1 MNPSTNST
9 VTAIS
14 RLLAWVAGLLILLS
28 ALIVSVDVI
37 TRSILRLTF
46 LQSFE
51 LSSYAFAASVT
62 LGLAYTLT
70 SRAHIRIE
78 VFYVLF
84 RSPVRIALDLVAIVF
99 LAVAAVALA
108 WFAGQTV
115 FYTYAVGAHSNTSLA
130 VPLVIPQAL
139 WLAGLVW
146 FAFTALWLTARS
158 LLNVLAH
165 RPDLVNRDI
174 GVLALQEEIEQMEV
188 ALSSPSPD
196 ELPAVS
202 RG

>member
-1 MNPSTNST
+1 MNPSTNSI

-14 RLLAWVAGLLILLS
+14 RILAWVAGLLILLS

-84 RSPVRIALDLVAIVF
+84 RSPVRIALDLVAIIF
-99 LAVAAVALA
+99 LTVAAVALA

-115 FYTYAVGAHSNTSLA
+115 FYTYQVGAHSNTSLA

-146 FAFTALWLTARS
+146 FAFTAFWLTARS

-165 RPDLVNRDI
+165 RPGLVTRDI

-188 ALSSPSPD
+188 AVSSPSPD